1 MGAANTQLA
10 LQPTLHEGLFV
21 ACVDYLIWL
30 DASRDLPDPL
40 GEDFRKWRSDLLPES
55 QGAEAYDFVLSAVR
69 QLDSRHV
76 VAKVHGLQTLLRALR
91 AYADVPSGRETFP
104 PFVISS

>member
-1 MGAANTQLA
+1 MGTAVTQLA

-40 GEDFRKWRSDLLPES
+40 GDDFRRWRSDLLPES
-55 QGAEAYDFVLSAVR
+55 QGDEAYDYVLSAVR
-69 QLDSRHV
+69 DLNSRHV
-76 VAKVHGLQTLLRALR
+76 VAKVHGLQALLTALR
-91 AYADVPSGRETFP
+91 TYEDVPNAREIVS
-104 PFVISS
+104 PFVIS